1 MKKFFVI
8 LSTLLMSLSLVSCKE
23 TPKEVQDE
31 IDNYN
36 EAVFGNASDLEY
48 LPLSE
53 VLNIADDTIKN
64 NSSNIKIKD
73 LILPD
78 SHKMPI
84 YRLDFDSSKCFDAL
98 KKVTSSDEC
107 KKGEDTYFAKL
118 EGCDDISGN
127 KRFFA
132 EADLDM
138 QLCYP
143 NKEAVKKSEW
153 GSYYDFDFCSNELGI
168 ITMFSD
174 CETLESTSPL
184 TLEAFKRYYRLSDDI
199 SDEYKMIDGN
209 SYTIQEVINFAE
221 KFCIDNFAE
230 SEFNQ
235 FSYKANYIDVRK
247 LSDDS
252 YGFYVSLS
260 RIDSYGNY
268 FDSTYAYHTELGNE
282 KTPLLSA
289 PIYLWIV
296 GQSKIAELERHYSLK
311 IVDENEND
319 SFISLKSAVNTMSN
333 KLAQGRAYDFDTVE
347 FKYIFEFTESSYIDE
362 ANTYAETLDDYD
374 KISVNLGT
382 ANIVKKGRYVLK
394 AVPYWVFTKFSPT
407 PMERNCGT
415 IYMINAITGDFRN
428 ENENV
433 HF

>member
-1 MKKFFVI
+1 M
-8 LSTLLMSLSLVSCKE
+8 
-23 TPKEVQDE
+23 
-31 IDNYN
+31 
-36 EAVFGNASDLEY
+36 
-48 LPLSE
+48 
-53 VLNIADDTIKN
+53 
-64 NSSNIKIKD
+64 
-73 LILPD
+73 
-78 SHKMPI
+78 
-84 YRLDFDSSKCFDAL
+84 
-98 KKVTSSDEC
+98 
-107 KKGEDTYFAKL
+107 
-118 EGCDDISGN
+118 
-127 KRFFA
+127 
-132 EADLDM
+132 
-138 QLCYP
+138 
-143 NKEAVKKSEW
+143 
-153 GSYYDFDFCSNELGI
+153 
-168 ITMFSD
+168 
-174 CETLESTSPL
+174 
-184 TLEAFKRYYRLSDDI
+184 
-199 SDEYKMIDGN
+199 
-209 SYTIQEVINFAE
+209 
-221 KFCIDNFAE
+221 
-230 SEFNQ
+230 
-235 FSYKANYIDVRK
+235 
-247 LSDDS
+247 
-252 YGFYVSLS
+252 S